1 MFELQA
7 ERLVKHFSA
16 SEGRTVYAVDQVDLE
31 FGAGETVGLVGES
44 GCGKS
49 TFGLLLLGLLRPTS
63 GAVRWNGT
71 PLGKLSRRELMAF
84 RRQTSIVFQDPM
96 SSLDPRMSIRRIV
109 EEPIVTHDRSRG
121 RALHRRALDLLDR
134 VGIDPSVARRH
145 PHEFSGGQR
154 QRIAIARALAL
165 HPKFVVFDEPTSAL
179 DVSVQAQVL
188 NLVRELRSEFGI
200 GYVFISH
207 NLPVV
212 RLVAERVVVMYLGK
226 VAEQASTEAVFANP
240 QHPYTKALLASI
252 PDPRARD
259 PEVPIRTGDPPSA
272 AAPPTGCRYHTRCP
286 WVFDRCPVEEPELI
300 QRGGTVAACHLLDD
314 DRDDRAENSAPTKE
328 GVLP

>member
-1 MFELQA
+1 MFELRT
-7 ERLVKHFSA
+7 EGLVKHFGGKH
-16 SEGRTVYAVDQVDLE
+16 GRTVHALDDVDVR
-31 FGAGETVGLVGES
+31 FNAGETVGLVGES

-49 TFGLLLLGLLRPTS
+49 TLGLLLLGLLRPTS
-63 GAVRWNGT
+63 GTVSWNGVS
-71 PLGKLSRRELMAF
+71 LAELSRRDLMAF
-84 RRQTSIVFQDPM
+84 RRETAIVFQDPM

-109 EEPIVTHDRSRG
+109 EEPIVTHDRVRG
-121 RALHRRALDLLDR
+121 AKLHQQALDLLER
-134 VGIDPSVARRH
+134 VGIDPDLARRY

-165 HPKFVVFDEPTSAL
+165 RPKFVVFDEPTSAL

-188 NLVRELRSEFGI
+188 NLVRELRAEFGI

-226 VAEQASTEAVFANP
+226 VVEHGSAEATFADP

-252 PDPRARD
+252 PDPRAAVG
-259 PEVPIRTGDPPSA
+259 EVPIRGGEPPSA
-272 AAPPTGCRYHTRCP
+272 AAPPSGCRYHTRCP
-286 WVFDRCPVEEPELI
+286 WVFDRCPVEEPALI
-300 QRGGTVAACHLLDD
+300 DRGGSVAACHLLDPAEENRA
-314 DRDDRAENSAPTKE
+314 DRPAPTE